1 MVEKV
6 LRSAK
11 KQAQEY
17 QKAVVSQMLKLATSG
32 FGLVAAL
39 AWNNVIKE
47 LVDDY
52 IKPLVGGGSGLASLF
67 IYALLVTFLA
77 VTATLQLSK
86 LKTALEEEQSDP
98 KEKK

>member
-1 MVEKV
+1 
-6 LRSAK
+6 
-11 KQAQEY
+11 
-17 QKAVVSQMLKLATSG
+17 MLKLATSG